1 MPYVST
7 PQKNDSLDN
16 TWGPSH
22 GDKGPLSFHMRLF
35 TGGAPAPDGEG
46 REVTNVECPGY
57 AATLFDHDDIPDA
70 ADGVKSIT
78 VAMPASAGEWSVQVD
93 TWVITN
99 SSDAA
104 DIRCYGQ
111 PRTPL
116 EVTAAGV
123 APVVVATLFYD
134 PRELLED

>member
-22 GDKGPLSFHMRLF
+22 GAKGPLTYHMRLY
-35 TGGAPAPDGEG
+35 TAGAPAPDGEG
-46 REVTNVECPGY
+46 REVTAIECPGY
-57 AATLFDHDDIPDA
+57 AATLFDHDDIPDS
-70 ADGVKSIT
+70 ADGVKTIT
-78 VAMPASAGEWSVQVD
+78 VDMPLSTAEWTVQVD

-99 SSDAA
+99 GSDPA
-104 DIRCYGQ
+104 DIRAYGQ

-123 APVVVATLFYD
+123 APRVVATIFYD
-134 PRELLED
+134 PREFLED